1 MIYDIV
7 YTVVYVVLAQVFC
20 STFLKRKELSVY
32 FSGTMCL
39 LWIIT
44 VFGAGRILEEALVAR
59 ILVAIIINA
68 GFFFVLYK
76 KEGVVKTIS
85 ISVLYYAMAIACEIL
100 VVAIHKYFDPDLR
113 IEKLMDSD
121 ISIYMG
127 VIGQLIQ
134 VLVVFLI
141 RRFFRKVKPAEIGTK
156 LWIVYTVFP
165 LYSLSLIVIMGYS
178 FDGPISTYQA
188 NIFTYIACSLL
199 MLNLFIYW
207 FVRQESRRELNAQK
221 NRMEIEHAKG
231 IVQIYDQITK
241 ERDILGKREHEFK
254 NTISALQGLI
264 ADQQYDKM
272 KAILEAQNTELI
284 NHTNVFNTGNR
295 LINTI
300 LNTKYA
306 EAREKS
312 ITFRFVINDL
322 SSVVIEDRD
331 CITILSNILNNAIEA
346 AEKCPEGKR
355 LLSVKATIED
365 GKFIFA
371 CRNPYIDEPALNLKS
386 KKKDIIAHGYGLN
399 NIKEAVAR
407 NNGECFFEYEESE
420 FISVVILPVRD
431 AKLA

>member
-20 STFLKRKELSVY
+20 STFLKRKELAFY
-32 FSGTMCL
+32 ISGMVFL

-59 ILVAIIINA
+59 IIVAIIINA
-68 GFFFVLYK
+68 GFFFVLYRK
-76 KEGVVKTIS
+76 DSVVKTIS
-85 ISVLYYAMAIACEIL
+85 ISVLYYAMAIACEIV
-100 VVAIHKYFDPDLR
+100 VVAIHKYFDPELR

-127 VIGQLIQ
+127 VIGQFIQ

-141 RRFFRKVKPAEIGTK
+141 RRFFHKVKPAEIGTK

-165 LYSLSLIVIMGYS
+165 LYSLSLIVLLGYS
-178 FDGPISTYQA
+178 FDGPISKYQA
-188 NIFTYIACSLL
+188 NAFTYIACSLL
-199 MLNLFIYW
+199 LINLFIYW
-207 FVRQESRRELNAQK
+207 FIRQESRRELNAQK
-221 NRMEIEHAKG
+221 NQIEIEHTKG
-231 IVQIYDQITK
+231 IVQLYDQITK

-254 NTISALQGLI
+254 NTISALQGLMT
-264 ADQQYDKM
+264 DEQYDKM
-272 KAILEAQNTELI
+272 KEILEAQNTELI
-284 NHTNVFNTGNR
+284 NHSNVFNTGNR

-306 EAREKS
+306 EVREKG
-312 ITFRFVINDL
+312 ITFRFVIKDL

-346 AEKCPEGKR
+346 TEKCPEGKR
-355 LLSVKATIED
+355 LLSVKATIEE

-371 CRNPYIDEPALNLKS
+371 CRNPYIGELALNMKS
-386 KKKDIIAHGYGLN
+386 KKQDAIAHGYGLN

-407 NNGECFFEYEESE
+407 NNGECFFENDENE
-420 FISVVILPVRD
+420 FVSVVIIPLNGT
-431 AKLA
+431 KLA